1 MTPKNQLET
10 HLHPN
15 QFWARLLLRL
25 IILVALVTVPAQI
38 RQAWSADI
46 QPGEEGAE
54 LAAFPRLAL
63 DVQVIC
69 QSKAIVFEIQNRGM
83 DWPERARIEALVDSR
98 EKPLIS
104 RAMLLKNGQKAS
116 LRLKTGGK
124 KTGAVRLAVSGGWIP
139 EEQERHVGVRCD

>member
-1 MTPKNQLET
+1 MEMDV
-10 HLHPN
+10 HPN

-38 RQAWSADI
+38 RQAWSADV
-46 QPGEEGAE
+46 PSAGEGTE

-83 DWPERARIEALVDSR
+83 DWPERARIEALADSQ
-98 EKPLIS
+98 EMPLIS
-104 RAMLLKNGQKAS
+104 RGMLLKNGQKAS
-116 LRLKTGGK
+116 LRLRTGGK
-124 KTGAVRLAVSGGWIP
+124 KVGAVRLAVSGGWIP